1 MLKNI
6 TVTDFLQ
13 EGKTLSWDLHPE
25 VNILWGENGSGK
37 TVLMNAIYSA
47 NRWNN
52 TAYLD
57 ENTTLTWERNPANPI
72 MADYGIETLVPMSN
86 LNHYLKDIQEHVS
99 FNVKGRLSA
108 GQSKLVQLLG
118 SALFYKT
125 HQPDVDL
132 IYKDVDSVLV
142 IDDIETNLHI
152 DIQRTIIKQLREI
165 NPNCQLIVTTH
176 SPSILMGYMSEG
188 SNIEDLLT

>member
-37 TVLMNAIYSA
+37 SYLLDLIENEAVDITWADKPCTIRVISKDKDDYLGLF
-47 NRWNN
+47 NN
-52 TAYLD
+52 YKLGLPFSD
-57 ENTTLTWERNPANPI
+57 KLPFSGISNLSEGQHRLYYI
-72 MADYGIETLVPMSN
+72 YGIAT
-86 LNHYLKDIQEHVS
+86 K
-99 FNVKGRLSA
+99 
-108 GQSKLVQLLG
+108 
-118 SALFYKT
+118 
-125 HQPDVDL
+125 
-132 IYKDVDSVLV
+132 YKDQAYTLL
-142 IDDIETNLHI
+142 IDDIELHLHI
-152 DIQRTIIKQLREI
+152 DNQRTIIKQLREI